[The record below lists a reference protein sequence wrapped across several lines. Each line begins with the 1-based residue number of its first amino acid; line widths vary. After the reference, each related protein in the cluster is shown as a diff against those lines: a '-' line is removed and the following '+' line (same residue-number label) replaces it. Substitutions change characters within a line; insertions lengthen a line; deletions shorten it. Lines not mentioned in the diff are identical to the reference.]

1 MNNKLTT
8 LIIIALS
15 MLTFVF
21 SQGGDPPPL
30 PGAPNQGPI
39 SGTGWLAMSGLIL
52 AAKKYFGSHK
62 K

>member
-15 MLTFVF
+15 MLTFVVA
-21 SQGGDPPPL
+21 QDPPDL

-39 SGTGWLAMSGLIL
+39 GGLGWLVISGIIL
-52 AAKKYFGSHK
+52 AAKKYLISNK

>member
-1 MNNKLTT
+1 MNKKLTT
-8 LIIIALS
+8 FIIIAFS
-15 MLTFVF
+15 MLTFVLA
-21 SQGGDPPPL
+21 QDPPAL

-39 SGTGWLAMSGLIL
+39 SGMVWLAMSGFIL

>member
-8 LIIIALS
+8 LIIIVLS
-15 MLTFVF
+15 MLTFVLA
-21 SQGGDPPPL
+21 QDPPDL

-39 SGTGWLAMSGLIL
+39 PGMGWLAISGVVL
-52 AAKKYFGSHK
+52 AAKKYFGNHK

>member
-8 LIIIALS
+8 LIIIILS
-15 MLTFVF
+15 MLTFVLA
-21 SQGGDPPPL
+21 QDPPPL

-39 SGTGWLAMSGLIL
+39 GGMGWLVMSGLIL
-52 AAKKYFGSHK
+52 AAVKYFGSHK

>member
-15 MLTFVF
+15 ILTFVLA
-21 SQGGDPPPL
+21 QDPPDL

-39 SGTGWLAMSGLIL
+39 GGMVWLAISGIVL
-52 AAKKYFGSHK
+52 AGKKYLNNNK
-62 K
+62 

>member
-8 LIIIALS
+8 LIIIVLS
-15 MLTFVF
+15 MLTFVLA
-21 SQGGDPPPL
+21 QDPPPL

-39 SGTGWLAMSGLIL
+39 GGMVWLAISGVVL
-52 AAKKYFGSHK
+52 AGKKYFGNHK